1 MSTKKYS
8 VLNLVNCILLA
19 LTLTFSVIS
28 YAWYSPAEELGT
40 PLSFS
45 AGDTS
50 NAITVTKLQLSDVS
64 LDHPTPTVTVTDSGT
79 RIGDEAFSAD
89 SLNFGIIDDLGVLK
103 NSNVVYYCLTIP
115 VSAGTDSYINLSYDT
130 TLLNKVVTKDKQ
142 AADLHFN
149 LYDLSSSDSPT
160 LLTVDNPDTPTI
172 YYHDQAKSK
181 ESFGDDPTTTDV
193 TEGIK
198 TFLAYS
204 CAVSDKPP
212 QTTQDGTT
220 TPISADDLFDMF
232 EDKEKYSIS
241 SPSYDP
247 KADDPE
253 NDDTQIVNVEPAE
266 TTGNYY
272 YVYIKIYPDLDNYHE
287 LAQLLM
293 DHMPFY
299 VAFGTSLYVDVRPH
313 TTTSE
318 ATEPEETQS

>member
-64 LDHPTPTVTVTDSGT
+64 LDQPTPTVTVTDSGT
-79 RIGDEAFSAD
+79 RIGDEGFAATV
-89 SLNFGIIDDLGVLK
+89 LNFGTIDDLGVLK

-115 VSAGTDSYINLSYDT
+115 VAAGTDSYVNLAYDT
-130 TLLNKVVTKDKQ
+130 SLLAESVELDENTSGP
-142 AADLHFN
+142 LHFN
-149 LYDLSSSDSPT
+149 LYDEEEV
-160 LLTVDNPDTPTI
+160 TVDGVTTNSYVLLQHEDIDEETV
-172 YYHDQAKSK
+172 YFHGAAKAEEVFEDYTNDKK
-181 ESFGDDPTTTDV
+181 ETV
-193 TEGIK
+193 R

-204 CAVSDKPP
+204 CNVSNVPP
-212 QTTQDGTT
+212 STITADQLLGLFAASEGKEAPAKNSVSSTTYEPQNNTN
-220 TPISADDLFDMF
+220 
-232 EDKEKYSIS
+232 EV
-241 SPSYDP
+241 
-247 KADDPE
+247 
-253 NDDTQIVNVEPAE
+253 VNVDPSAA
-266 TTGNYY
+266 TDGYY

-299 VAFGTSLYVDVRPH
+299 VAFGLNLYVDVRP
-313 TTTSE
+313 TV
-318 ATEPEETQS
+318 ATASEETQS

>member
-50 NAITVTKLQLSDVS
+50 NAITVTKLQLSDAY
-64 LDHPTPTVTVTDSGT
+64 LDKDPTVTVTDSGT

-115 VSAGTDSYINLSYDT
+115 VSAGTDSYVNLSYDT
-130 TLLNKVVTKDKQ
+130 TLLNKVVTKDSQ
-142 AADLHFN
+142 AAALHFN
-149 LYDLSSSDSPT
+149 LYDLSSSDTPT

-181 ESFGDDPTTTDV
+181 ESFDANAVG
-193 TEGIK
+193 GIK

-204 CAVSDKPP
+204 CAVSDIPP
-212 QTTQDGTT
+212 QTTQDGTP
-220 TPISADDLFDMF
+220 TPISAKELFDMF
-232 EDKEKYSIS
+232 QDKEKYSIS
-241 SPSYDP
+241 SPTYDP
-247 KADDPE
+247 TDD
-253 NDDTQIVNVEPAE
+253 DSQIVNVDPAE
-266 TTGNYY
+266 TTGDYY

>member
-50 NAITVTKLQLSDVS
+50 NAITVTKITVSDAY
-64 LDHPTPTVTVTDSGT
+64 LDDDPTVTVTDSGT

-160 LLTVDNPDTPTI
+160 LLTVDDPDTPTI

-204 CAVSDKPP
+204 CAVSDIPP
-212 QTTQDGTT
+212 QTTQDGAT
-220 TPISADDLFDMF
+220 TPISAKDLFDMF
-232 EDKEKYSIS
+232 EDREKYSIS

-247 KADDPE
+247 KADDPK
-253 NDDTQIVNVEPAE
+253 NADTQIVNVEPAE

-299 VAFGTSLYVDVRPH
+299 VAFGTSLYVDVKPH
-313 TTTSE
+313 TTTPE

>member
-50 NAITVTKLQLSDVS
+50 NAITVTKITVSDAY
-64 LDHPTPTVTVTDSGT
+64 LDDDPTVTVTDSGT

-130 TLLNKVVTKDKQ
+130 SLLNNVVTKDSQ
-142 AADLHFN
+142 AAALHFN

-160 LLTVDNPDTPTI
+160 LLTVDDPDTPTI
-172 YYHDQAKSK
+172 YYHDQAKGK
-181 ESFGDDPTTTDV
+181 ESFDANA

-204 CAVSDKPP
+204 CAVSDIPP

-247 KADDPE
+247 KA
-253 NDDTQIVNVEPAE
+253 DDTQIVNVEPAE

-299 VAFGTSLYVDVRPH
+299 VAFGTKLYVDVKPH
-313 TTTSE
+313 TTTPE

>member
-50 NAITVTKLQLSDVS
+50 NAITVTKITVSDAY
-64 LDHPTPTVTVTDSGT
+64 LDDDPTVIVDDPGT
-79 RIGDEAFSAD
+79 RIGDEGFSAD
-89 SLNFGIIDDLGVLK
+89 SLNFGTIDDLGYLK

-115 VSAGTDSYINLSYDT
+115 VSSGTTTLLNLSYDT
-130 TLLNKVVTKDKQ
+130 TSFSIASDEGDPQRL
-142 AADLHFN
+142 AGYHFN
-149 LYDLSSSDSPT
+149 LYEDAKSGGYT
-160 LLTVDNPDTPTI
+160 LLDEALHTS
-172 YYHDQAKSK
+172 AESG
-181 ESFGDDPTTTDV
+181 ESFDANANG
-193 TEGIK
+193 GIR
-198 TFLAYS
+198 TFLSYS
-204 CAVSDKPP
+204 CAVSDKAPETIDAADLLGLFATAQSGVNSLDHP
-212 QTTQDGTT
+212 ISKPDFIPASDTDCISLTAPEGTTQ
-220 TPISADDLFDMF
+220 
-232 EDKEKYSIS
+232 
-241 SPSYDP
+241 
-247 KADDPE
+247 
-253 NDDTQIVNVEPAE
+253 N
-266 TTGNYY
+266 Y

-287 LAQLLM
+287 FAQLLM

-299 VAFGTSLYVDVRPH
+299 VAFGTKLYVDVRPH

>member
-8 VLNLVNCILLA
+8 VLNLANCILLA

-50 NAITVTKLQLSDVS
+50 NAITVTKIMVSDAY
-64 LDHPTPTVTVTDSGT
+64 LDDDPTVTVTDSGT
-79 RIGDEAFSAD
+79 RIGDEGFSAD
-89 SLNFGIIDDLGVLK
+89 SLNFGTIDDLGVLK

-115 VSAGTDSYINLSYDT
+115 VAAGTDSYVNLAYDT
-130 TLLNKVVTKDKQ
+130 TLLNPVVTEENP
-142 AADLHFN
+142 AEALHFN
-149 LYDLSSSDSPT
+149 LYDLSSSDTPT
-160 LLTVDNPDTPTI
+160 LLTVDDPDTPTI
-172 YYHDQAKSK
+172 YYHDQAKGK
-181 ESFGDDPTTTDV
+181 ESFDANANG
-193 TEGIK
+193 GIK

-204 CAVSDKPP
+204 CAVSDIPP

-232 EDKEKYSIS
+232 EDKEKYSVS
-241 SPSYDP
+241 STTYEPQNNTN
-247 KADDPE
+247 E
-253 NDDTQIVNVEPAE
+253 VVNVDPSE
-266 TTGNYY
+266 TTEEYY

-299 VAFGTSLYVDVRPH
+299 VAFGLNLYVDVRP
-313 TTTSE
+313 TV
-318 ATEPEETQS
+318 ATASEETQS